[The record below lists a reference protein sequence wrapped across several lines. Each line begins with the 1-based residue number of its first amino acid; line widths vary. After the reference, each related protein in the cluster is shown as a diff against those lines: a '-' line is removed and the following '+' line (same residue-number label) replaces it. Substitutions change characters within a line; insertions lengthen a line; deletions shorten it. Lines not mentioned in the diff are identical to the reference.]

1 MKVYTFFSKEWPKNN
16 VVKNAFY
23 NDLRGKNFQKCHIC
37 DKAFGIASN
46 LQQNFSKKV
55 SPQNFRASRKV
66 TVVDTAG
73 VGEDELGLRLR
84 SPLIV
89 QLNLINVFNEVPLKL
104 NNLEDKDLYGGDK

>member
-1 MKVYTFFSKEWPKNN
+1 MAKKK

-23 NDLRGKNFQKCHIC
+23 NDLKGKNFHKCLQC
-37 DKAFGIASN
+37 DKDFGR
-46 LQQNFSKKV
+46 LGDLKQNFSKKV

-89 QLNLINVFNEVPLKL
+89 QLNLINVFNEVPPKL
-104 NNLEDKDLYGGDK
+104 NNLEDKDLYGRQLW

>member
-1 MKVYTFFSKEWPKNN
+1 M
-16 VVKNAFY
+16 
-23 NDLRGKNFQKCHIC
+23 
-37 DKAFGIASN
+37 
-46 LQQNFSKKV
+46 
-55 SPQNFRASRKV
+55 

-104 NNLEDKDLYGGDK
+104 NNLEDKDLYGRDM